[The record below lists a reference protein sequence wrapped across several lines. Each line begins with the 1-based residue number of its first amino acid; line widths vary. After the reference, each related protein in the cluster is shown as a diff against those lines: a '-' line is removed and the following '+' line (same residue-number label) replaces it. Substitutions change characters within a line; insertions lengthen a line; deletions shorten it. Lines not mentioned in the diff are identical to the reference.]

1 LAQLPHS
8 IPLGNSKYNFE
19 HYAPDPE
26 RVELYGSTEAAL
38 NNVLEV
44 MFAPRGRKDESAPC
58 LFEFQECGPG
68 LVAVIDV
75 LTAALNKFP
84 DSTLLRKWVH
94 DL

>member
-1 LAQLPHS
+1 QLSHLRKALAQLPHS

-44 MFAPRGRKDESAPC
+44 TFAPR
-58 LFEFQECGPG
+58 
-68 LVAVIDV
+68 
-75 LTAALNKFP
+75 
-84 DSTLLRKWVH
+84 
-94 DL
+94 